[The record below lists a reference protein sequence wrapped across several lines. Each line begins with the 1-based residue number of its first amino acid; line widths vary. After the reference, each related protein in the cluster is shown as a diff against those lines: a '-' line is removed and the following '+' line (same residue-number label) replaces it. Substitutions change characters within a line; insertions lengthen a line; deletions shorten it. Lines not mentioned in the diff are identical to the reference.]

1 MRKIWKIFFEVL
13 CFVFLCGCAADQA
26 SFGAKMCAVYE
37 NYDSA
42 ARFLRSS
49 PGIRQDSSASW
60 MYLGVTEMRR
70 GRIPEMHAAWAKA
83 EVEPPF
89 PELFLLRGNWYIENG
104 EAAKAD
110 ADLVRLKEILLQKN
124 FPVGCEYF
132 RFLLIR
138 NSHLLDIDH
147 DRDWKKI
154 RDGGYRPFLR
164 AATEK
169 LEEKR
174 TRLERT
180 PGPGLFALRRF
191 SDPAWQSVS
200 FGMTE
205 KELRKRLGE
214 PQKIID
220 LARSRRRILV
230 YVKDNVITGFF
241 FTREIARLGEIRT
254 FPVCERHGAEKMRLS
269 EIRDFTWTCSV
280 CRKESA
286 AR

>member
-1 MRKIWKIFFEVL
+1 MRKFWKIFFGALGLGV
-13 CFVFLCGCAADQA
+13 LCGCAADQA

-37 NYDSA
+37 KYDSA
-42 ARFLRSS
+42 ARHLRSAQ
-49 PGIRQDSSASW
+49 GAGQNSAAAW
-60 MYLGVTEMRR
+60 MFLGVAERYR

-89 PELFLLRGNWYIENG
+89 PELFLLRADWYIENG

-214 PQKIID
+214 PWKNID
-220 LARSRRRILV
+220 LALSRRRILV
-230 YVKDNVITGFF
+230 YVKDDVITGFF
-241 FTREIARLGEIRT
+241 LTREIARLGEIRT
-254 FPVCERHGAEKMRLS
+254 FPVCKSHGAKEMRLS
-269 EIRDFTWTCSV
+269 KTRGFIWTCSA